1 MEKYLQKKHLIQ
13 IDDLSRSDIEEILAL
28 AEFYLELNINK
39 DKQEHPLESFTQINV
54 FFENSTRTL
63 ASFALAGKKL
73 GGIVQN
79 IQVSTSSVQKGET
92 LIDTALT
99 LNAMRPDLLVVRHS
113 SSGAVNLLS
122 EKVNCS
128 VLNAGDG
135 SHEHPTQALLDFLT
149 IKHRKKKTEDLI
161 IAICGDISHSRVARS
176 NIALLCKYNNQ
187 VRLIGPSNLLPTSF
201 KDMGLE
207 IYNSME
213 DGVRG
218 ADVIMM
224 LRLQKER
231 MKFGFIPSRREY
243 FNRFGLDNQ
252 KLSLAKDD
260 AIVMHP
266 GPMNRGIEIDGIIA
280 DDLNRSVIQEQVEIG
295 VALRMAILHLL
306 VDRQD

>member
-1 MEKYLQKKHLIQ
+1 MQAKHIIQ
-13 IDDLSRSDIEEILAL
+13 IDDLSRNDIEEIFSL
-28 AEFYLELNINK
+28 AEYYLQKNK
-39 DKQEHPLESFTQINV
+39 NKVKQKHHLQTFTQINV

-63 ASFALAGKKL
+63 ASFELAGKKL
-73 GGIVQN
+73 GGIVQD
-79 IQVSTSSVQKGET
+79 IRIATSSIQKGET

-99 LNAMRPDLLVVRHS
+99 LNAMRPNLLVVRHS

-149 IKHRKKKTEDLI
+149 IKHRKKKKEGLI

-176 NIALLCKYNNQ
+176 NVALLSKFNNQ
-187 VRLIGPSNLLPTSF
+187 VRLIGPSNLLPASF
-201 KDMGLE
+201 REMGLE
-207 IYNSME
+207 TYNRME

-231 MKFGFIPSRREY
+231 MKGGFIPSRREY
-243 FNRFGLDNQ
+243 FNRFGMQL
-252 KLSLAKDD
+252 
-260 AIVMHP
+260 
-266 GPMNRGIEIDGIIA
+266 
-280 DDLNRSVIQEQVEIG
+280 
-295 VALRMAILHLL
+295 
-306 VDRQD
+306 

>member
-1 MEKYLQKKHLIQ
+1 MERFLQTKHLIQ
-13 IDDLSRSDIEEILAL
+13 IDDLSRTDIEKIFAL
-28 AEFYLELNINK
+28 AEYYLQKNK
-39 DKQEHPLESFTQINV
+39 SKVEQEPRLQPFTQINV

-63 ASFALAGKKL
+63 ASFELAGKKL
-73 GGIVQN
+73 GGLVQD
-79 IQVSTSSVQKGET
+79 IRIATSSMQKGET

-149 IKHRKKKTEDLI
+149 IQYRKKKKEGLV
-161 IAICGDISHSRVARS
+161 IAICGDINHSRVARS
-176 NIALLCKYNNQ
+176 NIALLCRFNNH
-187 VRLIGPSNLLPTSF
+187 VRLIGPSNLLPSSF
-201 KDMGLE
+201 KEMGIEL
-207 IYNSME
+207 YNHME
-213 DGVRG
+213 DGVRD

-231 MKFGFIPSRREY
+231 MKGGFIPSRREY
-243 FNRFGLDNQ
+243 FNRFGLDHQ
-252 KLSLAKDD
+252 KLSLAKND

-266 GPMNRGIEIDGIIA
+266 GPMNRGVEIDGIIA

-295 VALRMAILHLL
+295 VAVRMAVLHLL
-306 VDRQD
+306 VDRKN

>member
-1 MEKYLQKKHLIQ
+1 MERFLQTKHLIQ
-13 IDDLSRSDIEEILAL
+13 IDDLSRTDIEKIFAL
-28 AEFYLELNINK
+28 AEYYLQKNK
-39 DKQEHPLESFTQINV
+39 SKVEQEHRLQPFTQINV

-63 ASFALAGKKL
+63 ASFELAGKKL
-73 GGIVQN
+73 GGLVQD
-79 IQVSTSSVQKGET
+79 IRIATSSMQKGET

-149 IKHRKKKTEDLI
+149 IQYRKKKKEGLV
-161 IAICGDISHSRVARS
+161 IAICGDINHSRVARS
-176 NIALLCKYNNQ
+176 NIALLCRFNNH
-187 VRLIGPSNLLPTSF
+187 VRLIGPSNLLPSSF
-201 KDMGLE
+201 KDMGIE
-207 IYNSME
+207 IYNHME
-213 DGVRG
+213 DGVRD

-231 MKFGFIPSRREY
+231 MKGGFIPSRREY
-243 FNRFGLDNQ
+243 FNRFGLDHQ
-252 KLSLAKDD
+252 KLSLAKND

-266 GPMNRGIEIDGIIA
+266 GPVNYVEISE
-280 DDLNRSVIQEQVEIG
+280 NVYQSENSVIRSQVANS
-295 VALRMAILHLL
+295 VAIRMAVLSRFLGS
-306 VDRQD
+306 

>member
-1 MEKYLQKKHLIQ
+1 LERFLQNKHLIQ
-13 IDDLSRSDIEEILAL
+13 IDDLSRNDIEEIICL
-28 AEFYLELNINK
+28 AELYLKLNK
-39 DKQEHPLESFTQINV
+39 DNSQQMPPIKSFTQINV

-63 ASFALAGKKL
+63 ASFELAGKKL
-73 GGIVQN
+73 GGIVQD
-79 IQVSTSSVQKGET
+79 IQVATSSIKKGET

-113 SSGAVNLLS
+113 SSGAANLLS

-149 IKHRKKKTEDLI
+149 IKHRKNNMEGLT

-176 NIALLCKYNNQ
+176 NIALLCKFNNN
-187 VRLIGPSNLLPTSF
+187 VRLVGPRNLVPMSF
-201 KDMGLE
+201 KEMGLE
-207 IYNSME
+207 IFSRME
-213 DGVRG
+213 DGVKD

-231 MKFGFIPSRREY
+231 MKGGFIPSRREY
-243 FNRFGLDNQ
+243 FNRFGLDKQ
-252 KLSLAKDD
+252 KLSLAKSD

-266 GPMNRGIEIDGIIA
+266 GPMNRGVEIDGIIA

-295 VALRMAILHLL
+295 VALRMAVVHLL
-306 VDRQD
+306 VDRPK

>member
-1 MEKYLQKKHLIQ
+1 MGRFLQTKHLIQ
-13 IDDLSRSDIEEILAL
+13 IDDLSRTDIEKIFAL
-28 AEFYLELNINK
+28 AEYYLKKNK
-39 DKQEHPLESFTQINV
+39 SKVEQENRLQPFTQINV

-63 ASFALAGKKL
+63 ASFELAGKKL
-73 GGIVQN
+73 GGLVQD
-79 IQVSTSSVQKGET
+79 IRIATSSMQKGET

-149 IKHRKKKTEDLI
+149 IQYRKKKKEGLV
-161 IAICGDISHSRVARS
+161 IAICGDINHSRVARS
-176 NIALLCKYNNQ
+176 NIALLCRFNNH
-187 VRLIGPSNLLPTSF
+187 VRLIGPSNLLPSSF
-201 KDMGLE
+201 KDMGIE
-207 IYNSME
+207 IYNHME
-213 DGVRG
+213 DGVRD

-231 MKFGFIPSRREY
+231 MKGGFIPSRREY
-243 FNRFGLDNQ
+243 FNRFGLDHQ
-252 KLSLAKDD
+252 KLSLAKND

-266 GPMNRGIEIDGIIA
+266 GPMNRGVEIDGIIA

-295 VALRMAILHLL
+295 VALRMAVLHLL
-306 VDRQD
+306 VDRKN

>member
-1 MEKYLQKKHLIQ
+1 MGKYLQKKHLIQ

-28 AEFYLELNINK
+28 AETYLELNKKK
-39 DKQEHPLESFTQINV
+39 DKQEHPLGSFTQINV

-63 ASFALAGKKL
+63 ASFELAGKKL

-79 IQVSTSSVQKGET
+79 IQVATSSVQKGET

-149 IKHRKKKTEDLI
+149 IKYRKKKTEDLI

-187 VRLIGPSNLLPTSF
+187 VRLIGPSNLLPASF

-207 IYNSME
+207 IYTSME

-295 VALRMAILHLL
+295 VALRMAVLHLL
-306 VDRQD
+306 VDRQK

>member
-1 MEKYLQKKHLIQ
+1 MERFLQTKHLIQ
-13 IDDLSRSDIEEILAL
+13 IDDLSRNDIEEIFSL
-28 AEFYLELNINK
+28 AEYYLRLNKNKINQK
-39 DKQEHPLESFTQINV
+39 YHLQTFIQINV

-63 ASFALAGKKL
+63 ASFELAGKQL
-73 GGIVQN
+73 GGIVQD
-79 IQVSTSSVQKGET
+79 IRLATSSVQKGET

-113 SSGAVNLLS
+113 SSGAANLLS

-149 IKHRKKKTEDLI
+149 IRHRKKKKEGLI
-161 IAICGDISHSRVARS
+161 IAICGDINHSRVARS
-176 NIALLCKYNNQ
+176 NIALLSKFNNQ
-187 VRLIGPSNLLPTSF
+187 VRLIGPSNLLPASF
-201 KDMGLE
+201 KEMGLE
-207 IYNSME
+207 TYNRME

-231 MKFGFIPSRREY
+231 MKVGFIPSRREY

-252 KLSLAKDD
+252 KLSLAKSD

-266 GPMNRGIEIDGIIA
+266 GPMNRGVEIDGIIA

-295 VALRMAILHLL
+295 VALRMAVLHLL
-306 VDRQD
+306 VDRKG

>member
-1 MEKYLQKKHLIQ
+1 MERFLQTKHLIQ
-13 IDDLSRSDIEEILAL
+13 IDDLSRTDIEKIFAL
-28 AEFYLELNINK
+28 AEYYLQKNK
-39 DKQEHPLESFTQINV
+39 SKVEQEPRLQPFTQINV

-63 ASFALAGKKL
+63 ASFELAGKKL
-73 GGIVQN
+73 GGLVQD
-79 IQVSTSSVQKGET
+79 IRIATSSMQKGET

-99 LNAMRPDLLVVRHS
+99 LNAMRLDLLVVRHS

-149 IKHRKKKTEDLI
+149 IQYRKKKKEGLV
-161 IAICGDISHSRVARS
+161 IAICGDINHSRVARS
-176 NIALLCKYNNQ
+176 NIALLCRFNNH
-187 VRLIGPSNLLPTSF
+187 VRLIGPSNLLPSSF
-201 KDMGLE
+201 KDMGIE
-207 IYNSME
+207 IYNHME
-213 DGVRG
+213 DGVRD

-231 MKFGFIPSRREY
+231 MKGGFIPSRREY
-243 FNRFGLDNQ
+243 FNRFGLDHQ
-252 KLSLAKDD
+252 KLSLAKND

-266 GPMNRGIEIDGIIA
+266 GPMNRGVEIDGIIA

-295 VALRMAILHLL
+295 VAVRMAVLHLL
-306 VDRQD
+306 VDRKN

>member
-1 MEKYLQKKHLIQ
+1 MGKFLQEKHLIQ
-13 IDDLSRSDIEEILAL
+13 IDDLSRGDIEEILAL
-28 AEFYLELNINK
+28 AETYLELNKTK
-39 DKQEHPLESFTQINV
+39 DEQKHHLGSFTQINV

-63 ASFALAGKKL
+63 ASFELAGKKL

-79 IQVSTSSVQKGET
+79 IQVATSSVQKGET

-99 LNAMRPDLLVVRHS
+99 LNSMRPDLLVVRHS

-149 IKHRKKKTEDLI
+149 IKYRKKKTEDLI
-161 IAICGDISHSRVARS
+161 IAICGDIDHSRVARS
-176 NIALLCKYNNQ
+176 NIALLCKFNNQ
-187 VRLIGPSNLLPTSF
+187 VRLIGPSSLLPASF
-201 KDMGLE
+201 KDMGLK

-252 KLSLAKDD
+252 KLSLAKDN

-266 GPMNRGIEIDGIIA
+266 GPMNRGVEIDGIIA

-295 VALRMAILHLL
+295 VALRMAVLHLL
-306 VDRQD
+306 VDRQK

>member
-1 MEKYLQKKHLIQ
+1 MERFLQTKHLIQ
-13 IDDLSRSDIEEILAL
+13 IDDLSRTDIEKIFAL
-28 AEFYLELNINK
+28 AEYYLQKNK
-39 DKQEHPLESFTQINV
+39 SKVEQEPRLQPFTQINV

-63 ASFALAGKKL
+63 ASFELAGKKL
-73 GGIVQN
+73 GGLVQD
-79 IQVSTSSVQKGET
+79 IRIATSSMQKGET

-149 IKHRKKKTEDLI
+149 IQYRKKKKEGLV
-161 IAICGDISHSRVARS
+161 IAICGDINHSRVARS
-176 NIALLCKYNNQ
+176 NIALLCRFNNH
-187 VRLIGPSNLLPTSF
+187 VRLIGPSNLLPSSF
-201 KDMGLE
+201 KDMGIE
-207 IYNSME
+207 IYNHME
-213 DGVRG
+213 DGVRD

-231 MKFGFIPSRREY
+231 MKVGFIPSRREY
-243 FNRFGLDNQ
+243 FNRFGLDHQ
-252 KLSLAKDD
+252 KLSLAKND

-266 GPMNRGIEIDGIIA
+266 GPMNRGVEIDGIIA

-295 VALRMAILHLL
+295 VAVRMAVLHLL
-306 VDRQD
+306 VDRKN

>member
-1 MEKYLQKKHLIQ
+1 MERFLQAKHIIQ
-13 IDDLSRSDIEEILAL
+13 IDDLSRNDIEEIFSL
-28 AEFYLELNINK
+28 AEYYLQLNKNEVEQK
-39 DKQEHPLESFTQINV
+39 YCLDSFTQINV

-63 ASFALAGKKL
+63 ASFELAGKKL

-79 IQVSTSSVQKGET
+79 IQIATSSIQKGET

-113 SSGAVNLLS
+113 SSGAANLLS

-149 IKHRKKKTEDLI
+149 IKHRKKKKEGLI

-176 NIALLCKYNNQ
+176 NIALLSKFNNQ
-187 VRLIGPSNLLPTSF
+187 VRLIGPSNLLPASF
-201 KDMGLE
+201 REMGLE
-207 IYNSME
+207 TYNRME
-213 DGVRG
+213 NGVRG

-231 MKFGFIPSRREY
+231 MKGGFIPSRREY

-252 KLSLAKDD
+252 KLSLAKSD

-266 GPMNRGIEIDGIIA
+266 GPMNRGVEIDGIIA

-295 VALRMAILHLL
+295 VALRMAVLHLL
-306 VDRQD
+306 VDRKG

>member
-1 MEKYLQKKHLIQ
+1 MERFLQTKHLIQ
-13 IDDLSRSDIEEILAL
+13 IEDLSRTDIEKIFAL
-28 AEFYLELNINK
+28 AEYYLQKNK
-39 DKQEHPLESFTQINV
+39 SKVEQEHRLQPFTQINV

-63 ASFALAGKKL
+63 ASFELAGKKL
-73 GGIVQN
+73 GGLVQD
-79 IQVSTSSVQKGET
+79 IRIATSSMHKGET

-149 IKHRKKKTEDLI
+149 IQYRKKKKEGLV
-161 IAICGDISHSRVARS
+161 IAICGDINHSRVARS
-176 NIALLCKYNNQ
+176 NIALLCRFNNH
-187 VRLIGPSNLLPTSF
+187 VRLIGPSNLLPSSF
-201 KDMGLE
+201 KDMGIE
-207 IYNSME
+207 IYNHME
-213 DGVRG
+213 DGVRD

-231 MKFGFIPSRREY
+231 MKGGFIPSRREY
-243 FNRFGLDNQ
+243 FNRFGLDHQ
-252 KLSLAKDD
+252 KLSLAKND

-266 GPMNRGIEIDGIIA
+266 GPMNRGVEIDGIIA

-295 VALRMAILHLL
+295 VALRMAVLHLL
-306 VDRQD
+306 VDRKI

>member
-1 MEKYLQKKHLIQ
+1 MERFLQTKHLIQ
-13 IDDLSRSDIEEILAL
+13 IDDLSRTEIEKIFAL
-28 AEFYLELNINK
+28 AEYYLQKNRNK
-39 DKQEHPLESFTQINV
+39 VEQKHPLKPFTQINV

-63 ASFALAGKKL
+63 ASFELAGKKL
-73 GGIVQN
+73 GGLVQD
-79 IQVSTSSVQKGET
+79 IRIATSSVQKGET

-149 IKHRKKKTEDLI
+149 IQYRKKKKEGLV
-161 IAICGDISHSRVARS
+161 IAICGDINHSRVALS
-176 NIALLCKYNNQ
+176 NIALLCRFNNH
-187 VRLIGPSNLLPTSF
+187 VRLIGPSNLLPNSF

-207 IYNSME
+207 IYNHME
-213 DGVRG
+213 DGVRD

-231 MKFGFIPSRREY
+231 MKGGFIPSRREY
-243 FNRFGLDNQ
+243 FNRFGLDHQ
-252 KLSLAKDD
+252 KLSLAKND

-266 GPMNRGIEIDGIIA
+266 GPVNYVEISESVYQSEQ
-280 DDLNRSVIQEQVEIG
+280 SVIRNQIANG
-295 VALRMAILHLL
+295 VAIRMAVLSRFLSS
-306 VDRQD
+306 

>member
-1 MEKYLQKKHLIQ
+1 MEKFLQKKHLIQ
-13 IDDLSRSDIEEILAL
+13 IDDLSRSEIEEILAL
-28 AEFYLELNINK
+28 AETYLELNKNK
-39 DKQEHPLESFTQINV
+39 DEKQHLLGSFTQINV

-63 ASFALAGKKL
+63 ASFELAGKKL

-79 IQVSTSSVQKGET
+79 IQVATSSVQKGET

-149 IKHRKKKTEDLI
+149 IKYRKKKTEDLI

-176 NIALLCKYNNQ
+176 NIALLCKFNNQ
-187 VRLIGPSNLLPTSF
+187 VRLVGPSNLLPASF

-231 MKFGFIPSRREY
+231 MKFGFIPSKREY

-266 GPMNRGIEIDGIIA
+266 GPMNRGVEIDGIIA

-295 VALRMAILHLL
+295 VALRMAVLHLL
-306 VDRQD
+306 VDRKG

>member
-1 MEKYLQKKHLIQ
+1 MERYLQTTHLIQ
-13 IDDLSRSDIEEILAL
+13 IDDLSRSDIEEIFSL
-28 AEFYLELNINK
+28 AEYYLKFNK
-39 DKQEHPLESFTQINV
+39 DKVEKRYCLQSFTQINV

-63 ASFALAGKKL
+63 ASFELAGKKL
-73 GGIVQN
+73 GGIVQD
-79 IQVSTSSVQKGET
+79 IQIATSSIQKGET
-92 LIDTALT
+92 LVDTALT

-113 SSGAVNLLS
+113 SSGAANLLS

-149 IKHRKKKTEDLI
+149 IRHRKKKKEGLI

-176 NIALLCKYNNQ
+176 NIALLSKFNNQ
-187 VRLIGPSNLLPTSF
+187 VRLIGPSNLLSASF
-201 KDMGLE
+201 KQMGLE
-207 IYNSME
+207 TYNRME
-213 DGVRG
+213 DGVKG

-231 MKFGFIPSRREY
+231 MKVGFIPSRREY

-252 KLSLAKDD
+252 KLSLAKSD

-266 GPMNRGIEIDGIIA
+266 GPMNRGVEIDGIIA

-295 VALRMAILHLL
+295 VALRMAVLHLL
-306 VDRQD
+306 VDRKG

>member
-1 MEKYLQKKHLIQ
+1 MERFLKTRHLIQ
-13 IDDLSRSDIEEILAL
+13 IDDLSREDIEEILAL
-28 AEFYLELNINK
+28 AEFYFELNK
-39 DKQEHPLESFTQINV
+39 KRVKQKHLLKTFTQINV

-63 ASFALAGKKL
+63 ASFELAGKKL
-73 GGIVQN
+73 GGIVQD
-79 IQVSTSSVQKGET
+79 IQVATSSVQKGET

-149 IKHRKKKTEDLI
+149 IKHRKKKKEDLI

-176 NIALLCKYNNQ
+176 NIALLCKFNNQ
-187 VRLIGPSNLLPTSF
+187 VRLVGPSNLLPTSF

-207 IYNSME
+207 IYKNME

-231 MKFGFIPSRREY
+231 MKFGFIPSKREY
-243 FNRFGLDNQ
+243 FNRFGLDSQ
-252 KLSLAKDD
+252 KLSLAKND

-266 GPMNRGIEIDGIIA
+266 GPMNRGVEIDGIIA

-295 VALRMAILHLL
+295 VALRMAVLHLL
-306 VDRQD
+306 VDRQK

>member
-1 MEKYLQKKHLIQ
+1 MERFLQTKHLIQ
-13 IDDLSRSDIEEILAL
+13 IDDLSRTDIEKIFAL
-28 AEFYLELNINK
+28 AEYYLQKNK
-39 DKQEHPLESFTQINV
+39 SKVEQEPRLQPFTQINV

-63 ASFALAGKKL
+63 ASFELAGKKL
-73 GGIVQN
+73 GGLVQD
-79 IQVSTSSVQKGET
+79 IRIATSSMQKGET

-149 IKHRKKKTEDLI
+149 IQYRKKKKEGLV
-161 IAICGDISHSRVARS
+161 IAICGDINHSRVARS
-176 NIALLCKYNNQ
+176 NIALLCRFNNH
-187 VRLIGPSNLLPTSF
+187 VRLIGPSNLLPSSF
-201 KDMGLE
+201 KDMGIE
-207 IYNSME
+207 IYNHME
-213 DGVRG
+213 DGVRD

-231 MKFGFIPSRREY
+231 MKGGFIPSRREY
-243 FNRFGLDNQ
+243 FNRFGLDHQ
-252 KLSLAKDD
+252 KLSLAKND

-266 GPMNRGIEIDGIIA
+266 GPMNRGVEIDGIIA

-295 VALRMAILHLL
+295 VALRMAVLHLL
-306 VDRQD
+306 VAGEN

>member
-1 MEKYLQKKHLIQ
+1 MQTKHLIQ
-13 IDDLSRSDIEEILAL
+13 IDDLSRNDIEEIFSL
-28 AEFYLELNINK
+28 AEYYLRLNKKKINPK
-39 DKQEHPLESFTQINV
+39 YRLQSFIQINV

-63 ASFALAGKKL
+63 ASFELAGKKL
-73 GGIVQN
+73 GGIVQD
-79 IQVSTSSVQKGET
+79 IRIATSSVQKGET

-113 SSGAVNLLS
+113 SSGAANLLS

-149 IKHRKKKTEDLI
+149 IRHRKKKKEGLI
-161 IAICGDISHSRVARS
+161 IAICGDINHSRVARS
-176 NIALLCKYNNQ
+176 NIALLSKFNNQ
-187 VRLIGPSNLLPTSF
+187 VRLIGPSNLLPASF
-201 KDMGLE
+201 KEMGLE
-207 IYNSME
+207 TYNRME

-231 MKFGFIPSRREY
+231 MKVGFIPSRREY

-252 KLSLAKDD
+252 KLSLAKSD

-266 GPMNRGIEIDGIIA
+266 GPMNRGVEIDGIIA

-295 VALRMAILHLL
+295 VALRMAVLHLV
-306 VDRQD
+306 VDRQG

>member
-1 MEKYLQKKHLIQ
+1 MERFLQTKHLIQ
-13 IDDLSRSDIEEILAL
+13 IDDLSRTDIEKIFAL
-28 AEFYLELNINK
+28 AEYYLQKNRSK
-39 DKQEHPLESFTQINV
+39 VKQEPRLQPFTQINV

-63 ASFALAGKKL
+63 ASFELAGKKL
-73 GGIVQN
+73 GGLVQD
-79 IQVSTSSVQKGET
+79 IRIATSSMQKGET

-149 IKHRKKKTEDLI
+149 IQYRKKKKEGLV
-161 IAICGDISHSRVARS
+161 IAICGDINHSRVARS
-176 NIALLCKYNNQ
+176 NIALLCRFNNH
-187 VRLIGPSNLLPTSF
+187 VRLIGPSNLLPNSF
-201 KDMGLE
+201 KDMGVE
-207 IYNSME
+207 IYNHME
-213 DGVRG
+213 DGVRD

-231 MKFGFIPSRREY
+231 MKGGFIPSRREY
-243 FNRFGLDNQ
+243 FNRFGLDHQ
-252 KLSLAKDD
+252 KLSLAKND

-266 GPMNRGIEIDGIIA
+266 GPMNRGVEIDGIIA

-295 VALRMAILHLL
+295 VAVRMAVLHLL
-306 VDRQD
+306 VDRKN

>member
-1 MEKYLQKKHLIQ
+1 MERFLQTKHLIQ
-13 IDDLSRSDIEEILAL
+13 IDDLSRSDIEEIFAL
-28 AEFYLELNINK
+28 AEYYIQENK
-39 DKQEHPLESFTQINV
+39 SKVEQEPRLQPFTQINV

-63 ASFALAGKKL
+63 ASFELAGKKL
-73 GGIVQN
+73 GGLVQD
-79 IQVSTSSVQKGET
+79 IRIATSSMQKGET

-149 IKHRKKKTEDLI
+149 IQYRKKKKEGLV
-161 IAICGDISHSRVARS
+161 IAICGDINHSRVARS
-176 NIALLCKYNNQ
+176 NIALLCRFNNH
-187 VRLIGPSNLLPTSF
+187 VRLIGPSNLLPSSF
-201 KDMGLE
+201 KDMGIE
-207 IYNSME
+207 IYNHME
-213 DGVRG
+213 DGVRD

-231 MKFGFIPSRREY
+231 MKGGFIPSRREY
-243 FNRFGLDNQ
+243 FNRFGLDHQ
-252 KLSLAKDD
+252 KLSLAKND

-266 GPMNRGIEIDGIIA
+266 GPMNRGVEIDGIIA

-295 VALRMAILHLL
+295 VAVRMAVLHLL
-306 VDRQD
+306 VDRKN

>member
-1 MEKYLQKKHLIQ
+1 MEKFLQKKHLIQ
-13 IDDLSRSDIEEILAL
+13 IDDLRRSEIEEILVL
-28 AEFYLELNINK
+28 AETYLELNKNK
-39 DKQEHPLESFTQINV
+39 DEQEHHLGSFTQINV

-63 ASFALAGKKL
+63 ASFELAGKKL

-79 IQVSTSSVQKGET
+79 IQVATSSVQKGET

-149 IKHRKKKTEDLI
+149 IKYRKKKTEDLI

-176 NIALLCKYNNQ
+176 NIALLCKFNNQ
-187 VRLIGPSNLLPTSF
+187 VRLVGPGNLLPASF

-266 GPMNRGIEIDGIIA
+266 GPMNRGVEIDGIIA
-280 DDLNRSVIQEQVEIG
+280 DDLNRSVIQEQVETG

-306 VDRQD
+306 VDRQK